1 MAVVTADF
9 HYEVE
14 KKMLQLFESNR
25 ARYRLH
31 ETNEDV
37 WLHRYLPSFNGR
49 IALTHT
55 AKKFSVESIYYP
67 RPFAVHKPN
76 FERLGPINMKLLCSD
91 CSEVR
96 TISSR
101 C

>member
-1 MAVVTADF
+1 
-9 HYEVE
+9 
-14 KKMLQLFESNR
+14 MLQLFESNR